1 MRKVWLALPVRTVCK
16 VLRATLAHKAP
27 SALLA
32 QQALKVIR
40 VRKVRLVPPVR
51 TVCKALR
58 AFLAHKAPSARLGQ
72 KVIPV
77 IKAPSA

>member
-1 MRKVWLALPVRTVCK
+1 M
-16 VLRATLAHKAP
+16 HKAR
-27 SALLA
+27 LA
-32 QQALKVIR
+32 QL
-40 VRKVRLVPPVR
+40 VR
-51 TVCKALR
+51 TVCKALL